1 MASRDKRSHRTV
13 PVWTFCRL
21 RCDMK
26 HHRQWALTKH
36 RMDFIGLDQG
46 WHTQFLTKFQ
56 KLDGFGLLAPM
67 RVCSR

>member
-1 MASRDKRSHRTV
+1 MASRDKRPHRTV

-36 RMDFIGLDQG
+36 YRQWRLNGISEGTRALEAVRMFRSQYF
-46 WHTQFLTKFQ
+46 HTPLLT
-56 KLDGFGLLAPM
+56 
-67 RVCSR
+67 RS